1 MASLHHFLDATPI
14 SRSSSPAARLAAP
27 RSVPTPHPRIDAH
40 VPLFLSLTSCS
51 SLSYSH
57 IRLPA
62 PASLLWDDVV
72 SALACQSAGIS
83 TVLVARPVIDGRTV
97 RRPGPFRS
105 AFAPGLFV
113 DDAAAFPS
121 IVVNGRLD
129 PAGLCSFQSQL
140 AVSSAGTS
148 LAELASRGR
157 RHGPDDR
164 DVRGVGAQRHRRT
177 APRRD
182 RDDRAAAAAVPARR
196 ARGAVLLSPICKLL
210 VEAVAGNA
218 CEELGHACVRAWTA
232 RRVCMSL
239 LHAVWFV
246 AVRMS
251 LLHASCCK
259 SKMACMQLHT
269 PVVSCLSHR
278 TNWWVRACSVHIGI
292 SEIHPATTMETT
304 GEKETKEAA
313 LWLICRTSKRYM
325 VI

>member
-40 VPLFLSLTSCS
+40 VCLFLSLTSCS

-97 RRPGPFRS
+97 RRPVRPFRS

-129 PAGLCSFQSQL
+129 PAGL
-140 AVSSAGTS
+140 
-148 LAELASRGR
+148 
-157 RHGPDDR
+157 
-164 DVRGVGAQRHRRT
+164 
-177 APRRD
+177 
-182 RDDRAAAAAVPARR
+182 
-196 ARGAVLLSPICKLL
+196 
-210 VEAVAGNA
+210 
-218 CEELGHACVRAWTA
+218 
-232 RRVCMSL
+232 
-239 LHAVWFV
+239 
-246 AVRMS
+246 
-251 LLHASCCK
+251 
-259 SKMACMQLHT
+259 
-269 PVVSCLSHR
+269 
-278 TNWWVRACSVHIGI
+278 
-292 SEIHPATTMETT
+292 
-304 GEKETKEAA
+304 
-313 LWLICRTSKRYM
+313 
-325 VI
+325 

>member
-1 MASLHHFLDATPI
+1 M
-14 SRSSSPAARLAAP
+14 
-27 RSVPTPHPRIDAH
+27 PTPHPRIDAH

-72 SALACQSAGIS
+72 SALACQIAGIS

-97 RRPGPFRS
+97 RRPVRPFRS

-157 RHGPDDR
+157 RHGLDDR
-164 DVRGVGAQRHRRT
+164 DVRGVCAQWRSREPNK
-177 APRRD
+177 A
-182 RDDRAAAAAVPARR
+182 RASQATSV
-196 ARGAVLLSPICKLL
+196 
-210 VEAVAGNA
+210 
-218 CEELGHACVRAWTA
+218 
-232 RRVCMSL
+232 
-239 LHAVWFV
+239 
-246 AVRMS
+246 
-251 LLHASCCK
+251 
-259 SKMACMQLHT
+259 QL
-269 PVVSCLSHR
+269 
-278 TNWWVRACSVHIGI
+278 
-292 SEIHPATTMETT
+292 
-304 GEKETKEAA
+304 
-313 LWLICRTSKRYM
+313 
-325 VI
+325 